1 MKKSRRSGKKRTL
14 FVQHL
19 EKVSPAL
26 LERYPEVIRRLIRGR
41 HGVYALYRRDSL
53 YYVGLA
59 SNLMGRLKNHLADRH
74 KKAWDRFSVYL
85 TLQSDHM
92 KELESF
98 LIRILQPKGNKTGG
112 RFATSEDLK
121 RSVNRQIAEHD
132 ADQRAALLGGAVAR
146 RRQRNRTR
154 RERKGAA
161 ALLHAFVGSRQLRG
175 QRNGRKYRATLRA
188 DGSIRYAG
196 NLYASPSAA
205 GSAAVKGPCNGWYFW
220 HYRNERKEWVRLRAL
235 RR

>member
-1 MKKSRRSGKKRTL
+1 MKKSGRSRKKRTL

-19 EKVSPAL
+19 ERVSPGL
-26 LERYPEVIRRLIRGR
+26 LERYPEVIRRVIRGR

-112 RFATSEDLK
+112 RFATSQDLK
-121 RSVNRQIAEHD
+121 RSVYRQVADYD
-132 ADQRAALLGGAVAR
+132 ADQRAALLGGAAAQR
-146 RRQRNRTR
+146 RVRNRTR
-154 RERKGAA
+154 RERGGAA
-161 ALLHAFVGSRQLRG
+161 LVNAFGASKPLRATSK
-175 QRNGRKYRATLRA
+175 GRTFGATLRTN
-188 DGSIRYAG
+188 GTIRYAG
-196 NLYASPSAA
+196 RIYPSPTAA
-205 GSAAVKGPCNGWYFW
+205 ASAAVGRICNGWTFW
-220 HYRNERKEWVRLRAL
+220 RYRNDRKQWVPLSRLKR
-235 RR
+235 